1 MGDLSG
7 VATVANGD
15 CAVVRFSTADY
26 APSERLEAL
35 HEIFGRSLQKV
46 HVEALA
52 GEPFRT
58 AVTLR
63 QMPGLTLYKASRSA
77 AIYRRSREL
86 IEHDDVVVIAGFTS
100 NYEAH
105 HLGRTLNMGRG
116 EGVILTGAEP
126 ASFGGPAQN
135 SINLLRVPVRLLSPL
150 VADLEGAYGRAIPA
164 NNPALRLLVTY
175 VDILEEAGT
184 FAVPELRRQV
194 VADIHDLIALAIG
207 ATRDAAVRDK
217 TSTRKLLR
225 LTRARP
231 PPTSLLRSAGRS
243 RMLVRGALAA
253 AVRVDGDG
261 RRGGR
266 GGAALGGMSA
276 SDAQA
281 FSRCDADDDEQ
292 ITAAATRSSSAQATW
307 RRRRRT
313 GRSAAVGGGR
323 ADDIFFP
330 LRRGSTAA
338 RADRRRLPDGVG
350 SRRRALAGGQPS
362 EDCCDASVRSRA
374 RAGLRVLR
382 ARPRRRLHEPEPH
395 VHAGHRLRRVGRGH
409 LRLRVSRHPDRH
421 AT

>member
-1 MGDLSG
+1 MSDLSG

-52 GEPFRT
+52 GESFRT

-63 QMPGLTLYKASRSA
+63 RMPGLTLYKASRSA

-194 VADIHDLIALAIG
+194 VAHIHDLIALAIG
-207 ATRDAAVRDK
+207 ATRDAAEI
-217 TSTRKLLR
+217 
-225 LTRARP
+225 ANN
-231 PPTSLLRSAGRS
+231 
-243 RMLVRGALAA
+243 
-253 AVRVDGDG
+253 
-261 RRGGR
+261 RGGR
-266 GGAALGGMSA
+266 AARLRAIQEDIANCLDQPELSVATIAARHRIKPRWVQRLFEGEDTTFTEYVLAQRLVRAHRLLTDPRRA
-276 SDAQA
+276 SQKISTIALDAGFGDLSYFNRVFRRHYGVA
-281 FSRCDADDDEQ
+281 PSELR
-292 ITAAATRSSSAQATW
+292 AAAK
-307 RRRRRT
+307 
-313 GRSAAVGGGR
+313 
-323 ADDIFFP
+323 
-330 LRRGSTAA
+330 RGN
-338 RADRRRLPDGVG
+338 
-350 SRRRALAGGQPS
+350 
-362 EDCCDASVRSRA
+362 
-374 RAGLRVLR
+374 
-382 ARPRRRLHEPEPH
+382 
-395 VHAGHRLRRVGRGH
+395 
-409 LRLRVSRHPDRH
+409 
-421 AT
+421 